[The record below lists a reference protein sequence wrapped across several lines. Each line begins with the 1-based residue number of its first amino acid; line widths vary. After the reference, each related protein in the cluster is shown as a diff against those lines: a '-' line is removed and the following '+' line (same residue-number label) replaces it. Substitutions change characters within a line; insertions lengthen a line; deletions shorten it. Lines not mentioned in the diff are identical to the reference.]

1 MSNNASTSWDE
12 CLKRVG
18 DCCNWYIDVGSDVRC
33 TVRRTH
39 IAWKGCG
46 GLSSPE
52 HPEVGRPQCQC
63 LMSAGLIL
71 VHALACSNGSVED
84 DILHTYG
91 RLVEKV
97 GGGWSAVEFWNIH
110 APSHGVLPW
119 HHGFGSS
126 GVRFLLAIAPPIY
139 CLWPTNYG
147 Q

>member
-1 MSNNASTSWDE
+1 MIVAIGISTLEVMYDVQFAE
-12 CLKRVG
+12 HTLPGKAAAACLVPNTPR
-18 DCCNWYIDVGSDVRC
+18 WR
-33 TVRRTH
+33 
-39 IAWKGCG
+39 W
-46 GLSSPE
+46 
-52 HPEVGRPQCQC
+52 PQCKC